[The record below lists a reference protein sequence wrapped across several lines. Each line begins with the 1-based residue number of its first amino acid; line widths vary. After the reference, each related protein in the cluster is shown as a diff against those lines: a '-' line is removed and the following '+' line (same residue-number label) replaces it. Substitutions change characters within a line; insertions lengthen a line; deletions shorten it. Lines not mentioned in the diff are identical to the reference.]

1 MKLWQHIRRV
11 LWAVGITTVL
21 LLATVECLYR
31 ATLTHLPMVPPHMH
45 GAAVPVLLARAPWI
59 AEEGSM
65 VLQVR
70 RLVPWTLLR
79 VLTAILRARKAQS
92 ALSERFRLPKQ
103 AELEWT
109 LKAEELGSPASLAL
123 SRLPSATG
131 SPRSPSLHPRRTS
144 SCLAC

>member
-31 ATLTHLPMVPPHMH
+31 ATLTHLPIVPPHMN
-45 GAAVPVLLARAPWI
+45 GAVPVLLARAPWI

-92 ALSERFRLPKQ
+92 SSSESPRLPKPV
-103 AELEWT
+103 ALEWL
-109 LKAEELGSPASLAL
+109 LKAEELSPSASTAL
-123 SRLPSATG
+123 SRSSAAPG

-144 SCLAC
+144 PCLAC